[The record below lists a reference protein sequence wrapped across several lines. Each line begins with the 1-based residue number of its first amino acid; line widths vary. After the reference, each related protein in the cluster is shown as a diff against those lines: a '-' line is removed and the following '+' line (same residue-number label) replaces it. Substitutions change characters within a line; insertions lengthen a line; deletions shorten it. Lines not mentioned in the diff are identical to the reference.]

1 MGQLSASRTRKR
13 ASRALLAVVS
23 VLVISGCSFATD
35 PIEVPPPGPFY
46 IEDLTGRRWD
56 FTYAIVHLG
65 FDLKQLGV
73 SKGPYARPPLTDPQM
88 ISPDDPGYPGD
99 GATKQV
105 LAVDVGGERRAYGIQ
120 DFVRHEVLDDSFG
133 DVHLAVA
140 Y

>member
-1 MGQLSASRTRKR
+1 MGRLSASRTRRR
-13 ASRALLAVVS
+13 APRALLAIVIT
-23 VLVISGCSFATD
+23 LTISGCSFATD
-35 PIEVPPPGPFY
+35 PVEKPPPGPFY
-46 IEDLTGRRWD
+46 IEDVTGRQWD
-56 FTYAIVHLG
+56 FTYAIVHYG
-65 FDLKQLGV
+65 FDLSHFGT
-73 SKGPYARPPLTDPQM
+73 SKGPYARPPLTDPEM
-88 ISPDDPGYPGD
+88 VSPDDPSYPGE